1 MQSSKDYNTLM
12 QRLAIHQTKWYFA
25 PMSQELRISKVLQ
38 ILTAMAAVVVVVAGM
53 RASQAVL
60 VPFVLSAFFA
70 IMMAPAVFWLER
82 KKLPTILAITL
93 IFAVVI
99 VIGLLLGA
107 LLGRSL
113 SSFYSALPDIQIRL
127 RAQTN
132 LLIAWLHDH
141 DIDVP
146 KVQIMEFFDPAVA
159 MRFAATTFSELSG
172 VLGNAFFII
181 LTAVFMLLEA
191 SSFPKKLRI
200 ALKNPEQSLR
210 SFDRFIDGVKQYM
223 AIKTLTSLLTGVL
236 IGVWLWIVGHDY
248 YLLWGALA
256 FALNYVPNI
265 GSIIAA
271 VPAVLVALIQ
281 SGLSGAAATVVGYIM
296 VNVIIGNFLEPRL
309 MGRGLGLSTLV
320 VFLSLVFWGWL
331 WGPVGMLL
339 SVPLTM
345 IVKIALESSEDT
357 RWMSVLL
364 DSEYIEA

>member
-1 MQSSKDYNTLM
+1 MPKELSSSKVFQAL
-12 QRLAIHQTKWYFA
+12 I
-25 PMSQELRISKVLQ
+25 
-38 ILTAMAAVVVVVAGM
+38 AMAAVVVVVAGM
-53 RASQAVL
+53 RSSQAVL

-93 IFAVVI
+93 IIVVVI
-99 VIGLLLGA
+99 ISGLLFGA
-107 LLGRSL
+107 LVGRSL
-113 SSFYSALPDIQIRL
+113 SNFYSALPDIQIRL
-127 RAQTN
+127 RGQTN
-132 LLIAWLHDH
+132 QLIAWLHKH

-146 KVQIMEFFDPAVA
+146 KVQVMEFFDPAVA
-159 MRFAATTFSELSG
+159 VRFAATTFSELGS

-181 LTAVFMLLEA
+181 LTAIFMLLEA
-191 SSFPKKLRI
+191 SSFPKKLRL
-200 ALKNPEQSLR
+200 AFKNPEKSLK
-210 SFDRFIDGVKQYM
+210 SFDRFIHGVKQYM
-223 AIKTLTSLLTGVL
+223 AIKTFTSLMTGLL
-236 IGVWLWIVGHDY
+236 IGVWLWIIGHDY
-248 YLLWGALA
+248 YMLWATLA

-281 SGLSGAAATVVGYIM
+281 NGVSGAAATVIGYVM
-296 VNVIIGNFLEPRL
+296 VNVIIGNLLEPRM

-345 IVKIALESSEDT
+345 IVKIAFESSDDT
-357 RWMSVLL
+357 RWLSVLL